1 MVKIEKLSP
10 DAQVWFQR
18 DGTRQRAYLH
28 QLLSRAELA
37 TLEIESGTV
46 MYSIDEQEVVTRSA
60 ATTKSPEPAA
70 TTQPVA
76 TPAPA
81 QPPVAVAAE
90 TKPKI
95 VFPKK
100 R

>member
-10 DAQVWFQR
+10 DARVWFQR
-18 DGTRQRAYLH
+18 DGTRQQAWLH
-28 QLLSRAELA
+28 QLLSRTELA
-37 TLEIESGTV
+37 TMEIESGTV
-46 MYSIDEQEVVTRSA
+46 VYSIDEQEVVTRSA
-60 ATTKSPEPAA
+60 TTTKSPEPLPAP
-70 TTQPVA
+70 QPVA
-76 TPAPA
+76 APAPA
-81 QPPVAVAAE
+81 EPPVAEATE

>member
-10 DAQVWFQR
+10 DARVWFQR
-18 DGTRQRAYLH
+18 DGTRQRAWLH
-28 QLLSRAELA
+28 QLLSRTELA
-37 TLEIESGTV
+37 TMEIESGTV
-46 MYSIDEQEVVTRSA
+46 VYSIDEQEVVTRSA
-60 ATTKSPEPAA
+60 TITKSPEPAA
-70 TTQPVA
+70 APQPVA
-76 TPAPA
+76 APAPA
-81 QPPVAVAAE
+81 EPPVAEATE